1 MNQTLSRP
9 RNARRPPL
17 GHIVQVFVLTLTA
30 LLSACMSAPPGQPAS
45 TPTTPL
51 AKSVAAPPNQS
62 GASALSYGTV
72 TAAVTKGKTTQL
84 ELIQMFGGPNI
95 STLDGDGLET
105 WVYERSVSQTDVA
118 SKSQNWQAAANL
130 GVAFGHVQAG
140 VSAGGGQSQGASS
153 TASSFRSLTAIVKFN
168 ADKTVKDY
176 SVRASQF

>member
-1 MNQTLSRP
+1 MNHTLSRA

-17 GHIVQVFVLTLTA
+17 GHIVQVFTLTLTA
-30 LLSACMSAPPGQPAS
+30 LLSACMSAPQGQPAS
-45 TPTTPL
+45 APATPL
-51 AKSVAAPPNQS
+51 ARSVAAPPNQS

-72 TAAVTKGKTTQL
+72 TTAVTKGKTTQL

-140 VSAGGGQSQGASS
+140 VSAGGGQSQGAAS